1 MPFTPFHF
9 GAGAAIHSMAP
20 RRISFLAFC
29 ACNVVTD
36 TEPLYYML
44 THQYP
49 VHRFLHTFVGANV
62 SWAVTLLLFLVAVRT
77 ADRLSLP
84 NWFDWRT
91 LKPMSVAIGAA
102 LGSYSHVVLD
112 GLSHQDMTPLAP
124 FSDSNPFLGG
134 ASDAVVYVF
143 CVVAALIG
151 IIVIGVRRRLRH

>member
-9 GAGAAIHSMAP
+9 GAGAAFHSVAP

-62 SWAVTLLLFLVAVRT
+62 SWVLTLLLFLAAIRV
-77 ADRLSLP
+77 ADRVSLP
-84 NWFDWRT
+84 NWFGWKT
-91 LKPMSVAIGAA
+91 LTPVPVAIGAA
-102 LGSYSHVVLD
+102 LGSYSHIVLD

-124 FSDSNPFLGG
+124 FSDRNPFLGG
-134 ASDAVVYVF
+134 ASDAAVYVL
-143 CVVAALIG
+143 CTAAALVG
-151 IIVIGVRRRLRH
+151 IIIIGLRRRLQR